1 MGIKN
6 YVRQVRPVQ
15 EAHVNH
21 LEKIQRFLTES
32 DTEQDLVEKTI
43 SVEFN
48 KLKGSSNPITDALL
62 DEKEYSKISEINNI
76 DKGGINI
83 LIIEK

>member
-21 LEKIQRFLTES
+21 LEKIQRVLSEDKDS
-32 DTEQDLVEKTI
+32 DVQAVI
-43 SVEFN
+43 NSVEGG
-48 KLKGSSNPITDALL
+48 KIALYP
-62 DEKEYSKISEINNI
+62 ET
-76 DKGGINI
+76 
-83 LIIEK
+83 